1 MSKSKG
7 NVVDPWEVLE
17 TYGADAFR
25 WYYLTAQQ
33 PWSGLPLLGRV
44 ARRGNAPVP
53 EHAVEHL
60 LVLGHVRERGGPR
73 ARDGAAAPAPGEGTD
88 LDRWI
93 LSELERTAEVAGR
106 ELESFNCTRAGQELA
121 AFVETL
127 SNRYV
132 RLSRRRFWEGDAD
145 ALGTLRHCLLEVVA
159 HARARS
165 CRSSPTRSIATSPA
179 TASSVH
185 LSDFPRADGG
195 YRDPELEAGVAAAM
209 RAIELGRAARAAA
222 KMKMRQPL
230 SKAVIVATGAERDEI
245 ERLGD
250 IVRSELNVRELE
262 FVTEE
267 AELVSHRVKP
277 NYRTL
282 GPRFGKSMPQ
292 VAAAVE
298 GLDPDSARAAAN
310 GERAGRHLDR
320 RPRAHARARRP
331 PARDGAAR
339 GLRGRVGGRES
350 RGAGARPGRRPAP
363 RGAGSRGRPRRAER
377 AQAGRARDHRSH
389 RAPPGRRRRADRG
402 RPRPRG
408 VRDGRGARDPGRIRG
423 DGPAAEVR
431 IEGKT
436 LSIGVARA

>member
-33 PWSGLPLLGRV
+33 PWSGYRFSVETLGEATRQFMNTLWNTYSFWV
-44 ARRGNAPVP
+44 MYANAEGLEP
-53 EHAVEHL
+53 ETAPE
-60 LVLGHVRERGGPR
+60 
-73 ARDGAAAPAPGEGTD
+73 APAPGEGTD

-93 LSELERTAEVAGR
+93 LSELERTAEIARR
-106 ELESFNCTRAGQELA
+106 ELEGFNCTRAGQEIA

-132 RLSRRRFWEGDAD
+132 RLSRRRFWEGDAH
-145 ALGTLRHCLLEVVA
+145 ALGHASPLPARGRA
-159 HARARS
+159 DARALHAVRDRRDPPQPLRRRLARS
-165 CRSSPTRSIATSPA
+165 TSPTSR
-179 TASSVH
+179 V
-185 LSDFPRADGG
+185 ADGG
-195 YRDPELEAGVAAAM
+195 RRDAELEAGVAAAM

-230 SKAVIVATGAERDEI
+230 AKAVIVATGAERDEI

-250 IVRSELNVRELE
+250 IVRAELNVRELE

-298 GLDPDSARAAAN
+298 GLDPGLGSRG
-310 GERAGRHLDR
+310 GER
-320 RPRAHARARRP
+320 RARRS
-331 PARDGAAR
+331 A
-339 GLRGRVGGRES
+339 S
-350 RGAGARPGRRPAP
+350 RSTATSTRS
-363 RGAGSRGRPRRAER
+363 SRTT
-377 AQAGRARDHRSH
+377 S
-389 RAPPGRRRRADRG
+389 
-402 RPRPRG
+402 
-408 VRDGRGARDPGRIRG
+408 
-423 DGPAAEVR
+423 
-431 IEGKT
+431 
-436 LSIGVARA
+436 SS